1 MEYLTI
7 EEKGLI
13 ELAVETQL
21 KHIENQIKTCKEL
34 GISDD
39 FWRKLAIKTENAII
53 KLKNQDSFEVNKIK
67 KQYEN
72 TEPCKH

>member
-21 KHIENQIKTCKEL
+21 KHIKNQIKTCKEL
-34 GISDD
+34 GIGED
-39 FWRKLAIKTENAII
+39 FWRKLATKTENAIE
-53 KLKNQDSFEVNKIK
+53 KLKNQDSFDVNKIK
-67 KQYEN
+67 QQYEN
-72 TEPCKH
+72 KTSCKH